1 MYESGQLG
9 PPTTGNTIFLC
20 NGKIW
25 DKPLT
30 RENLPTGDF
39 VMWAEGI
46 AMQMMQQSSLQLGS
60 SQMAQYGSFGF
71 LAGTSMHEVLA
82 NFRLITAHGI
92 IPNNFITRRIANDT
106 GSDIQTIF
114 VSDLEHLQYNPQT
127 GEAITPWFV
136 QIAIVTPDAPG
147 LVRLSGEAMRS
158 HLFFATAPGNGI
170 LYVAKKKNGI
180 VSRLPV
186 V

>member
-1 MYESGQLG
+1 
-9 PPTTGNTIFLC
+9 
-20 NGKIW
+20 
-25 DKPLT
+25 
-30 RENLPTGDF
+30 
-39 VMWAEGI
+39 
-46 AMQMMQQSSLQLGS
+46 
-60 SQMAQYGSFGF
+60 MAQYGSFGF

-127 GEAITPWFV
+127 YVGIIGPRPIHTPSGIMIRVQILIEVQIVNPRGEAITPWFV